1 MPIRGP
7 PRPPTRAGDRVA
19 PASRASTPILA
30 LPHTGEGISPALSNP
45 VPEAELRKSG
55 RRLGHVGGEQD
66 VLAAFIAECCV
77 DHRKHT
83 NRDTF
88 RTMPSDLYEAYSNWA
103 SPTSALASAD
113 PRVFRSPA
121 RFSVTISR
129 GRPNSRVISR
139 HLAVARATF
148 YISPVGRPRR
158 VGQSSV
164 NLPLQPC
171 NSLPKT
177 HSVKS
182 FSRLGRLC
190 RWDLVASRAVGV
202 WYGGTTVRDLNGVL
216 AAGGSQTSTMWW
228 R

>member
-1 MPIRGP
+1 MTLSCR
-7 PRPPTRAGDRVA
+7 RC

-45 VPEAELRKSG
+45 VPEAESRKSG

-88 RTMPSDLYEAYSNWA
+88 RTMPRTCTKRTRIGLA
-103 SPTSALASAD
+103 TSALASAD
-113 PRVFRSPA
+113 PHGFRSPA

-148 YISPVGRPRR
+148 LHFACRTAQKSRPKLRKSPTAALQLFTKNAFCKEFLTPEKQAISA
-158 VGQSSV
+158 
-164 NLPLQPC
+164 
-171 NSLPKT
+171 K
-177 HSVKS
+177 
-182 FSRLGRLC
+182 
-190 RWDLVASRAVGV
+190 
-202 WYGGTTVRDLNGVL
+202 VRIFDPN
-216 AAGGSQTSTMWW
+216 GGS
-228 R
+228 